1 MSSTGHFEFVQRRQ
15 TPDEFNDL
23 GLFKSKVGMPFAVFK
38 GPIVDNTGKEV
49 LAAGAVADDA
59 WKGSVNFYVRGIEG
73 KVPAGK

>member
-1 MSSTGHFEFVQRRQ
+1 M
-15 TPDEFNDL
+15 NDL
-23 GLFKSKVGMPFAVFK
+23 VRIADFVPAEVKAEVEVIKQGLKAGTFSVFK

-59 WKGSVNFYVRGIEG
+59 WKGSVNFYVQGIEG